1 MKVPVKEKI
10 RLVLIAI
17 FFELFLGLPLV
28 WKGFWMI
35 YKDLKLP
42 WGVLFL
48 FLGLAASVLTLLYIV
63 HTVRQFHKGIPRK
76 DERTR
81 SVVQKSAAKAFFI
94 SLYLQIVLIFFKT
107 DYEKM
112 DPSLLVFYQ
121 IFAMLLIFGLCWLW
135 YHFRGDPLE

>member
-1 MKVPVKEKI
+1 
-10 RLVLIAI
+10 
-17 FFELFLGLPLV
+17 
-28 WKGFWMI
+28 
-35 YKDLKLP
+35 
-42 WGVLFL
+42 
-48 FLGLAASVLTLLYIV
+48 
-63 HTVRQFHKGIPRK
+63 
-76 DERTR
+76 
-81 SVVQKSAAKAFFI
+81 VVQKSAAKAFFI